1 MNKKTIKDKKAIKII
16 KKVQKAT
23 AVSCTTATLM
33 LSSALT
39 TFAANAENSAPAGVQ
54 TSTMNDLIGIV
65 FFILRAAILI
75 GGGAVG
81 LYKIVNGQANE
92 DTRERNAGITLII
105 ITALAFGAT
114 FAIENLI

>member
-16 KKVQKAT
+16 KKVQKAVT
-23 AVSCTTATLM
+23 VSCTATMFM

-39 TFAANAENSAPAGVQ
+39 TFAANAENSAPVGVQ

-92 DTRERNAGITLII
+92 DTRERNAGFTLVA
-105 ITALAFGAT
+105 ITALVFAAT
-114 FAIENLI
+114 FAIQNLI